1 MYHVL
6 YARSTLVVYFAYTHV
21 FYKFLRDFVCIL
33 LGVLE
38 YAYAYYTRV
47 YYAYELVLCV
57 HVYDSFYA

>member
-6 YARSTLVVYFAYTHV
+6 YARSTLVILCIHTCFIN
-21 FYKFLRDFVCIL
+21 FLRDFVCIL